1 MTTSA
6 TQFSS
11 GYPVDPD
18 APADLVGWRSAAV
31 ARGYSYTGEWVH
43 PELTGLLFSEGENVV
58 ATDIADALNSNAPF
72 LAGSLTA
79 NYAAAGGTLETS
91 FIAFPLSRSMPSVVL
106 VNARR
111 GALRQAN
118 IGMGSRQMLSLRGNF
133 DRAFTLYCPIGHED
147 VALDVFTP
155 ELMQMF
161 LEAIPGSDAE
171 LVDDWLFVYGGAG
184 RCTSPDSLDR
194 IERLSERVHDEIV
207 RRSFDTLHD
216 EPRPPVRPVADVPRV
231 LRFAAILTVT
241 TLAAAG
247 LAWLTM
253 WGQSG
258 R

>member
-1 MTTSA
+1 MSSIA
-6 TQFSS
+6 APYPS

-18 APADLVGWRSAAV
+18 APVDLDGWRKAAT
-31 ARGYSYTGEWVH
+31 ARGYAYRPEWRD
-43 PELTGLLFSEGENVV
+43 PDLTGLLFAEGQAVV
-58 ATDIADALNSNAPF
+58 ATDVVDALHSSTPF

-79 NYAAAGGTLETS
+79 RYAAAGSAIATS

-118 IGMGSRQMLSLRGNF
+118 IAMGSRQMLTLVGDF
-133 DRAFTLYCPIGHED
+133 DRAFTLYCPIGHEA

-155 ELMQMF
+155 ELMHMF

-171 LVDDWLFVYGGAG
+171 LVDDWLFVYGTAG

-194 IERLSERVHDEIV
+194 IERLAVRVHDEIV
-207 RRSFDTLHD
+207 RRNFDSLHVA
-216 EPRPPVRPVADVPRV
+216 PARPAHDRPHI
-231 LRFAAILTVT
+231 LRFAALLTVS
-241 TLAAAG
+241 AIAAG
-247 LAWLTM
+247 ALAWFAM
-253 WGQSG
+253 FG